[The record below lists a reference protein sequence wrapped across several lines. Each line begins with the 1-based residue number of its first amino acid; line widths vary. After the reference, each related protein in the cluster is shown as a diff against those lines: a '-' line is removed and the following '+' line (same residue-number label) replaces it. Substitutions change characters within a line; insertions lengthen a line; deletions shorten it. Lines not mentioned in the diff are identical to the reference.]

1 MIKMTSIQGQL
12 LERKEDRPRTIMLKI
27 RKD

>member
-12 LERKEDRPRTIMLKI
+12 LERKEDHPRTIMLKI

>member
-12 LERKEDRPRTIMLKI
+12 LERKEDQPRTIMLKI